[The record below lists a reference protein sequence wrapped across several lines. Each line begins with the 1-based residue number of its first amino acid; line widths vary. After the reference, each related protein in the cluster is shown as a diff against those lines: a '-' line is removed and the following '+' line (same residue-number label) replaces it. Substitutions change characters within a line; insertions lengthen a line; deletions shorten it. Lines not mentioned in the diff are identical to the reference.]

1 MCCINNTNT
10 LDWGTWAAIASA
22 LAAVCSLVITV
33 IIAISQR
40 IREKQAQKIS
50 LFEKRHEIYK
60 SARRIYDIFKSINLN
75 NSNYFINN
83 SNYFIVDRIVNEYN
97 LLGEKDYMLERLT
110 YEHEDYENFSD
121 DLKKK
126 NQLNQK
132 TYVELYHLK
141 NKLLS
146 EFETSKYLF
155 NNDIAEILFSYV
167 NGLFDFSLALVL
179 EEKKDTDS
187 LRQNLIKSSER
198 VNNENLFNKMESFL
212 YISE

>member
-1 MCCINNTNT
+1 MCCINNTDA

-22 LAAVCSLVITV
+22 LAAVCSLVITI

-40 IREKQAQKIS
+40 TREKQAQKIS

-60 SARRIYDIFKSINLN
+60 SARRIYDIFKFINL
-75 NSNYFINN
+75 NN

-97 LLGEKDYMLERLT
+97 LLGEKDYMLERRT
-110 YEHEDYENFSD
+110 YKREDYENFSD
-121 DLKKK
+121 DLKKI
-126 NQLNQK
+126 NQLNLK
-132 TYVELYHLK
+132 TYVELYHLR

-167 NGLFDFSLALVL
+167 NCLFDFSLAVVS

-187 LRQNLIKSSER
+187 LRKKLIESSER
-198 VNNENLFNKMESFL
+198 VNNENLFDKMESFL
-212 YISE
+212 YITK

>member
-1 MCCINNTNT
+1 MCCINNTNA

-22 LAAVCSLVITV
+22 FAAVCSLVITV

-40 IREKQAQKIS
+40 SREKQAQKIS

-75 NSNYFINN
+75 NSNYFI
-83 SNYFIVDRIVNEYN
+83 VDRIVNEYK

-110 YEHEDYENFSD
+110 YDHVDYEKFPD
-121 DLKKK
+121 DLKKI
-126 NQLNQK
+126 NQLNLK
-132 TYVELYHLK
+132 TYIELYHLK

-155 NNDIAEILFSYV
+155 NNDIAEILFSYI
-167 NGLFDFSLALVL
+167 NCLFDFSLAMVSD
-179 EEKKDTDS
+179 EKKDTDS
-187 LRQNLIKSSER
+187 LRKKLIESSER
-198 VNNENLFNKMESFL
+198 VNNENLFDKMESFL
-212 YISE
+212 YIIK